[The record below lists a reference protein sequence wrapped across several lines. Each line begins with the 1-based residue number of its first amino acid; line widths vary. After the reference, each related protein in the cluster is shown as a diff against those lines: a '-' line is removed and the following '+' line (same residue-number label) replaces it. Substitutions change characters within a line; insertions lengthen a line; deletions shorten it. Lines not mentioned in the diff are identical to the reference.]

1 MAKASKQEKEV
12 QKRWEERIYRA
23 KEVRKK
29 WKDLFKV
36 DMAREY
42 FDGKQNPGFPEEE
55 WITINKI
62 YSHLKAQLPTLYN
75 VDPYF
80 YVKLAKSYS
89 VNPLDIAVWEKKG
102 KVRQNYLNYLKKEL
116 QLKQKVRLSIQD
128 AHFAFGIAKAYYHAD
143 MNENPDAGKGMLAED
158 GETPLYDDTGN
169 PLMEPE
175 EIPVNERY
183 CLSRVHPDDFLWDED
198 AGPLEEDW
206 KWVAQCI
213 RMTLE
218 DIKKDRRFN
227 KAAIKALEN
236 GKGGE
241 GDDKERKTR
250 EDRKKGGDIKG
261 KIESE
266 NPSVAGAK
274 KDEAKVYYLWEIYDL
289 QEDNWTLIAENGEIP
304 LISEEPLPK
313 GVEKHPFAILRFT
326 LRDDSPYPIPPVS
339 QGIDPQREFNTARSR
354 IMTHRKRFNR
364 KYLATGQWEDEE
376 LSKLESGDDGTVLKA
391 NVGSDVKPI
400 ADAPLDS
407 FGTYTEVSYLEK
419 DMIELMGGA
428 TAEARGIAG
437 ADSATQ
443 AGILD
448 KRMEVKEGDAMSMV
462 IDFVTDIVRKLDQL
476 VQANITRD
484 EAIRITGPEGEY
496 WALVKQDD
504 YQEIDGEFQYDVN
517 TGATIPNIPEMER
530 VSWMAFLQFLANAP
544 QFLTQKHLLKRVAE
558 MHHIEDEV
566 MLEELFQMGQKMM
579 SGAMPIPGTQ
589 GSAPGQSEMNPA
601 TAVGGQAGGLQSL
614 LMPMAGNAPQQ

>member
-1 MAKASKQEKEV
+1 MAKASKQEKDV
-12 QKRWEERIYRA
+12 QKRWEERISRA

-29 WKDLFKV
+29 WKDLFNV

-42 FDGKQNPGFPEEE
+42 FDGKQNPGFPDEE

-62 YSHLKAQLPTLYN
+62 YSHLKAQLPSLYN

-80 YVKLAKSYS
+80 YVRLAKSFS
-89 VNPLDIAVWEKKG
+89 VNPLDIAIWEKKG

-116 QLKQKVRLSIQD
+116 SLKQKVRLSIQD
-128 AHFAFGIAKAYYHAD
+128 AHFAIGVAKAYYHAD
-143 MNENPDAGKGMLAED
+143 MKENPDAGKAMLAED
-158 GETPLYDDTGN
+158 GETPLFDDGGN
-169 PLMEPE
+169 PLMEPD

-198 AGPLEEDW
+198 AGPLEDSW

-227 KAAIKALEN
+227 KAAIKALER

-241 GDDKERKTR
+241 GDDKERKER
-250 EDRKKGGDIKG
+250 EERKKGGDIKG

-266 NPSVAGAK
+266 NPSVKGAK
-274 KDEAKVYYLWEIYDL
+274 KDEAKIYYLWEIYDL
-289 QEDNWTLIAENGEIP
+289 KEDRWTLIAENGEIP
-304 LISEEPLPK
+304 LVSEETLPK

-364 KYLATGQWEDEE
+364 KYLATGPWEADE
-376 LSKLESGDDGTVLKA
+376 LSKLESGDDGTIIKA
-391 NVGSDVKPI
+391 QIGSDVKPI
-400 ADAPLDS
+400 TDAPLDS

-448 KRMEVKEGDAMSMV
+448 KRMEMKEGDAMSMV
-462 IDFVTDIVRKLDQL
+462 IDFVTDIVRKLDKL

-484 EAIRITGPEGEY
+484 EAIRITGPEGEF
-496 WALVKQDD
+496 WALVRQDD
-504 YQEIDGEFQYDVN
+504 YQEINGEFQYDVN
-517 TGATIPNIPEMER
+517 TGATIPNMPQMER
-530 VSWMAFLQFLANAP
+530 ASWMAFLTLLAGFPHLLLN
-544 QFLTQKHLLKRVAE
+544 KHLLKRMAE

-566 MLEELFQMGQKMM
+566 MLEELYQLGQKIM
-579 SGAMPIPGTQ
+579 GGQMPMPGQQ
-589 GSAPGQSEMNPA
+589 GSAPNQSETKPQ
-601 TAVGGQAGGLQSL
+601 AVTGGQAGGPMSL
-614 LMPMAGNAPQQ
+614 AMPLAGNAMQ

>member
-1 MAKASKQEKEV
+1 MAKASKQEKDV
-12 QKRWEERIYRA
+12 QKRWEERISRA

-42 FDGKQNPGFPEEE
+42 FDGKQNPGFPDEE

-62 YSHLKAQLPTLYN
+62 YSHLKAQLPSLYN

-80 YVKLAKSYS
+80 YVRLAKSYS
-89 VNPLDIAVWEKKG
+89 VNPLEIAIWEKKG

-128 AHFAFGIAKAYYHAD
+128 AHFDVGVAKVYYHAD
-143 MNENPDAGKGMLAED
+143 MKENPDAGQAMLSDD
-158 GETPLYDDTGN
+158 GESPLFDDGGN
-169 PLMEPE
+169 PLMDPA
-175 EIPVNERY
+175 EIPGNERY

-198 AGPLEEDW
+198 AGPLEDDW

-227 KAAIKALEN
+227 KAAIRALER

-241 GDDKERKTR
+241 GDDKERKER

-266 NPSVAGAK
+266 NPSVKGAK
-274 KDEAKVYYLWEIYDL
+274 KDEAKIYYLWEIYDL
-289 QEDNWTLIAENGEIP
+289 REDRWTLIAENGEIP
-304 LISEEPLPK
+304 LVSEEALPK

-364 KYLATGQWEDEE
+364 KYLATGPWEPDE
-376 LSKLESGDDGTVLKA
+376 LSKLESGDDGTII
-391 NVGSDVKPI
+391 NGQIGSDIKPI
-400 ADAPLDS
+400 QDAPLDS

-448 KRMEVKEGDAMSMV
+448 KRMEMKEGDAMTMV

-484 EAIRITGPEGEY
+484 EAIRITGPEGEF
-496 WALVKQDD
+496 WALVRQDD
-504 YQEIDGEFQYDVN
+504 YQEINGEFQYDVN
-517 TGATIPNIPEMER
+517 PGATIPNMPQMER
-530 VSWMAFLQFLANAP
+530 ASWLS
-544 QFLTQKHLLKRVAE
+544 FLTLLAGFPHLLLNKHLMKRMAE

-566 MLEELFQMGQKMM
+566 MLEELLQLGKMIMGGQMPMPGQ
-579 SGAMPIPGTQ
+579 Q
-589 GSAPGQSEMNPA
+589 GSAPNTSETKPQ
-601 TAVGGQAGGLQSL
+601 AVTGGQTGGPMSL
-614 LMPMAGNAPQQ
+614 ALPLAGNAMQ